1 MEALSLSIPI
11 IRVTNTNYIS
21 LSAATNY
28 ASLSSLHHRS
38 SSSSSR
44 PFTLVRIHF
53 LLLYLIINGLF
64 FLFLS
69 KMEYECEQKL
79 IFVAFLLCTLQKKT
93 VVRVQAESEDFE
105 LKQVR
110 DMAAA
115 KKRWETLVF
124 FILNSISFGTII
136 HFDDCVCYN

>member
-11 IRVTNTNYIS
+11 ISVTNANYIS
-21 LSAATNY
+21 LSSATHY

-38 SSSSSR
+38 SSSSTR

-115 KKRWETLVF
+115 KKRWEALVF
-124 FILNSISFGTII
+124 YILNSFSFGSVI
-136 HFDDCVCYN
+136 HFDDSVCYN

>member
-38 SSSSSR
+38 SSSSTR

-115 KKRWETLVF
+115 KKRWEALVF
-124 FILNSISFGTII
+124 YILNSFSFGSVI
-136 HFDDCVCYN
+136 HFDDSVCYN